1 VLTRI
6 EEEKRQTQEQANIEK
21 ILMPIVSALSA
32 ELPKVQNK
40 YVGLLRTN
48 LEEIAAPFISQLS
61 HQHQSLT
68 LTEVKTC
75 K

>member
-1 VLTRI
+1 
-6 EEEKRQTQEQANIEK
+6 
-21 ILMPIVSALSA
+21 MPIVSALSA